1 MYVITHKP
9 SQSDKDVTMPF
20 ALPHLVAGF
29 IAVMVGYTSSVILI
43 IQAATAAGAD
53 ATQLASWLWTL
64 GIGMGISCIGLSFYY
79 RIPILTAWSTPGA
92 ALLIT
97 SLGNFTLAEAIGA
110 FVISSLLI
118 TLCGISGWFDRL
130 MRHIP
135 APLAA
140 AMLAGVLLRFGLDL
154 FRVAPQDPLLL
165 GILLLAFLLGRHL
178 WPRYTMV
185 LVLAM
190 GITLCALRGDLQLDT
205 LHWQLASPVWTWPS
219 FSFDA
224 LFGIALPLFIV
235 TMTSQNM
242 PGITILRAH
251 GYQPATS
258 SLITWTG
265 LTGLLLAPFGGYAFN
280 LAAITAAICMGKDVD
295 SDAHRRWP
303 AAVWAGGF
311 YLLTGCFGASV
322 ATLFTA
328 FPATLVTCV
337 AGLALLGTIGSSLHT
352 ALQQDEAREA
362 ALLTFIIT
370 ASGIS
375 LLGVGAACWGLLV
388 GVILHQVNQRRN

>member
-1 MYVITHKP
+1 
-9 SQSDKDVTMPF
+9 MPF
-20 ALPHLVAGF
+20 AIPHLVAGF

-53 ATQLASWLWTL
+53 TAQVASWLWTL
-64 GIGMGISCIGLSFYY
+64 GIGMGVSCIGLSLYY

-97 SLGNFTLAEAIGA
+97 TLGNFTLAEAIGA
-110 FVISSLLI
+110 FVISSQLI

-130 MRHIP
+130 MKHIP

-154 FRVAPQDPLLL
+154 FKVAPQDPLLL
-165 GILLLAFLLGRHL
+165 GTLLLAFLLGRHL

-185 LVLAM
+185 LVLGVGM
-190 GITLCALRGDLQLDT
+190 LTCSVRGDLQLGT
-205 LHWQLASPVWTWPS
+205 LHWQLASPVWTWPV
-219 FSFDA
+219 FSLDA

-242 PGITILRAH
+242 AGIAILRAH
-251 GYQPATS
+251 GYQPSTS
-258 SLITWTG
+258 SLISWTG

-280 LAAITAAICMGKDVD
+280 LAAITAAICMGKEVD
-295 SDAHRRWP
+295 PDTKRRWP
-303 AAVWAGGF
+303 AAVWAGCF
-311 YLLTGCFGASV
+311 YLLTGCFGATV
-322 ATLFTA
+322 AALFSA
-328 FPATLVTCV
+328 FPAALVTCV
-337 AGLALLGTIGSSLHT
+337 AGLALLGTIGSSLHS
-352 ALQQDEAREA
+352 ALQEDEAREA

-375 LLGVGAACWGLLV
+375 LLGIAAACWGLLI
-388 GVILHQVNQRRN
+388 GLAIYQFQSYRQRNQLNLKA

>member
-1 MYVITHKP
+1 
-9 SQSDKDVTMPF
+9 MPF

-53 ATQLASWLWTL
+53 ATQLASWLWAL
-64 GIGMGISCIGLSFYY
+64 GIGMGTSCIGLSFYY
-79 RIPILTAWSTPGA
+79 RIPVLSAWSTPGA

-130 MRHIP
+130 IRHIP

-154 FRVAPQDPLLL
+154 FKVAPQDPLLL
-165 GILLLAFLLGRHL
+165 GTLLLAFLLSRHL

-190 GITLCALRGDLQLDT
+190 GITLSALRGDLQLGT

-219 FSFDA
+219 FSFDT

-295 SDAHRRWP
+295 SDASRRWP

-375 LLGVGAACWGLLV
+375 LLGVGAACWGLFV
-388 GVILHQVNQRRN
+388 GIILHQVNQRRN

>member
-1 MYVITHKP
+1 
-9 SQSDKDVTMPF
+9 MPF

-79 RIPILTAWSTPGA
+79 RIPVLTAWSTPGA

-154 FRVAPQDPLLL
+154 FKVAPQDPLLL
-165 GILLLAFLLGRHL
+165 GTLLLAFLLGRHL

-190 GITLCALRGDLQLDT
+190 GITICALRGDLQLDT

-295 SDAHRRWP
+295 PDAHRRWP

-328 FPATLVTCV
+328 FPATLITCV

>member
-1 MYVITHKP
+1 
-9 SQSDKDVTMPF
+9 MPF
-20 ALPHLVAGF
+20 AIPHLIAGF

-53 ATQLASWLWTL
+53 TAQVASWLWTL
-64 GIGMGISCIGLSFYY
+64 GIGMGVSCIGLSLYY

-97 SLGNFTLAEAIGA
+97 TLDNFTLAEAIGA
-110 FVISSLLI
+110 FVISSQLI

-154 FRVAPQDPLLL
+154 FKIAPQDPLLL
-165 GILLLAFLLGRHL
+165 GTLLLTFLLGRHL

-185 LVLAM
+185 LVLGVGM
-190 GITLCALRGDLQLDT
+190 LICSVRGELQLAT
-205 LHWQLASPVWTWPS
+205 LHWQLASPVWTWPA
-219 FSFDA
+219 FSLDA

-242 PGITILRAH
+242 PGIAILRAH

-258 SLITWTG
+258 SLISWTG

-280 LAAITAAICMGKDVD
+280 LAAITAAICMGKEVD
-295 SDAHRRWP
+295 PDTKRRWP
-303 AAVWAGGF
+303 AALWAGCF
-311 YLLTGCFGASV
+311 YLVTGSFGATV
-322 ATLFTA
+322 AALFSA
-328 FPATLVTCV
+328 FPAALVTCI
-337 AGLALLGTIGSSLHT
+337 AGLALLGTIGSSLHS

-375 LLGVGAACWGLLV
+375 LLGIAAACWGLLI
-388 GVILHQVNQRRN
+388 GLAIYQFQSYRQRNQLNLKP

>member
-1 MYVITHKP
+1 
-9 SQSDKDVTMPF
+9 MPF

-53 ATQLASWLWTL
+53 TAQVASWLWTL
-64 GIGMGISCIGLSFYY
+64 GIGMGVSCIGLSLYY

-92 ALLIT
+92 ALLIST
-97 SLGNFTLAEAIGA
+97 LGNFTLAEAIGA

-130 MRHIP
+130 MKHIP
-135 APLAA
+135 ASLAA

-154 FRVAPQDPLLL
+154 FKVAPQDPLLL
-165 GILLLAFLLGRHL
+165 GTLLLAFLLGRHL

-185 LVLAM
+185 LVLGVGM
-190 GITLCALRGDLQLDT
+190 LTCSVRGDLQLGT
-205 LHWQLASPVWTWPS
+205 LHWQLASPVWTWPV
-219 FSFDA
+219 FSLDA

-242 PGITILRAH
+242 PGIAILRAH

-258 SLITWTG
+258 SLISWTG

-280 LAAITAAICMGKDVD
+280 LAAITAAICMGKEVD
-295 SDAHRRWP
+295 SDTKRRWP
-303 AAVWAGGF
+303 AAVWAGCF
-311 YLLTGCFGASV
+311 YLLTGCFGATV
-322 ATLFTA
+322 AALFSA
-328 FPATLVTCV
+328 FPAALVTCV
-337 AGLALLGTIGSSLHT
+337 AGLALLGTIGSSLHS
-352 ALQQDEAREA
+352 ALQEDETREA

-375 LLGVGAACWGLLV
+375 LLGIAAACWGLLI
-388 GVILHQVNQRRN
+388 GLAIYQFQSYRQRNQLNLKP

>member
-1 MYVITHKP
+1 
-9 SQSDKDVTMPF
+9 MPF
-20 ALPHLVAGF
+20 AIPHLVAGF

-53 ATQLASWLWTL
+53 TAQVASWLWML
-64 GIGMGISCIGLSFYY
+64 GIGMGVSCIGLSLYY

-97 SLGNFTLAEAIGA
+97 TLGNFTLAEAIGA

-130 MRHIP
+130 MKHIP

-154 FRVAPQDPLLL
+154 FKVAPQDPLLL
-165 GILLLAFLLGRHL
+165 GTLLLAFLLGRHL

-185 LVLAM
+185 LVLGVGM
-190 GITLCALRGDLQLDT
+190 LICSVRGDLQMGT
-205 LHWQLASPVWTWPS
+205 LHWQLASPVWTWPA
-219 FSFDA
+219 FSLDA

-242 PGITILRAH
+242 PGIAILRAH

-258 SLITWTG
+258 SLISWTG

-280 LAAITAAICMGKDVD
+280 LAAITAAICMGKEVD
-295 SDAHRRWP
+295 PDTKRRWP
-303 AAVWAGGF
+303 AAVWAGCF
-311 YLLTGCFGASV
+311 YLVTGCFGATV
-322 ATLFTA
+322 AALFSA

-337 AGLALLGTIGSSLHT
+337 AGLALLGTIGSSLHS
-352 ALQQDEAREA
+352 ALQEDEAREA

-375 LLGVGAACWGLLV
+375 LLGIAAACWGLLI
-388 GVILHQVNQRRN
+388 GLAIYQFQSYRQRNQLNLKP

>member
-1 MYVITHKP
+1 
-9 SQSDKDVTMPF
+9 MPF

-53 ATQLASWLWTL
+53 TAQVASWLWTL
-64 GIGMGISCIGLSFYY
+64 GIGMGVSCIGLSLYY
-79 RIPILTAWSTPGA
+79 RMPVLTAWSTPGA

-97 SLGNFTLAEAIGA
+97 TLGNFTLAEAIGA

-118 TLCGISGWFDRL
+118 ALCGISGWFDRL
-130 MRHIP
+130 MKHIP

-140 AMLAGVLLRFGLDL
+140 AMLAGVLLKFGLDL
-154 FRVAPQDPLLL
+154 FKVAPQDPLLL
-165 GILLLAFLLGRHL
+165 GTLLLAFLLGRHL
-178 WPRYTMV
+178 WPCYTMV
-185 LVLAM
+185 LVLGVGM
-190 GITLCALRGDLQLDT
+190 LICSVRGDLQMGT
-205 LHWQLASPVWTWPS
+205 LHWQLASPVWTWPA
-219 FSFDA
+219 FSLDA

-242 PGITILRAH
+242 AGIAILRAH
-251 GYQPATS
+251 DYQPATS
-258 SLITWTG
+258 SLISWTG

-280 LAAITAAICMGKDVD
+280 LAAITAAICMGKEVD
-295 SDAHRRWP
+295 PDTKRRWP
-303 AAVWAGGF
+303 AAVWAGCF
-311 YLLTGCFGASV
+311 YLVTGCFGATV
-322 ATLFTA
+322 AALFSA
-328 FPATLVTCV
+328 FPAALVTCI
-337 AGLALLGTIGSSLHT
+337 AGLALLGTIGSSLHS

-375 LLGVGAACWGLLV
+375 LLGIAAACWGLLI
-388 GVILHQVNQRRN
+388 GLAIYQFQSYRQRNQLNLKP

>member
-1 MYVITHKP
+1 
-9 SQSDKDVTMPF
+9 MPF

-53 ATQLASWLWTL
+53 TAQVASWLWTL
-64 GIGMGISCIGLSFYY
+64 GIGMGVSCIGLSFYY

-97 SLGNFTLAEAIGA
+97 TLGNFTLAEAIGA

-130 MRHIP
+130 MKHIP

-140 AMLAGVLLRFGLDL
+140 AMLAGVLLKFGLDL
-154 FRVAPQDPLLL
+154 FKVAPQDPLLL
-165 GILLLAFLLGRHL
+165 GTLLLAFLLGRHL

-185 LVLAM
+185 LVLGVGM
-190 GITLCALRGDLQLDT
+190 LICSVRGDLQLTT
-205 LHWQLASPVWTWPS
+205 LHWQLASPVWTWPA
-219 FSFDA
+219 FSLDA

-242 PGITILRAH
+242 PGIAILRAH
-251 GYQPATS
+251 GYQPSTS
-258 SLITWTG
+258 SLISWTG

-280 LAAITAAICMGKDVD
+280 LAAITAAICMGKEVD
-295 SDAHRRWP
+295 PDTKRRWP
-303 AAVWAGGF
+303 AAVWAGCF
-311 YLLTGCFGASV
+311 YLLTGCFGATV
-322 ATLFTA
+322 AALFSA
-328 FPATLVTCV
+328 FPAALVTCV
-337 AGLALLGTIGSSLHT
+337 AGLALLGTIGSSLHS
-352 ALQQDEAREA
+352 ALHQDEAREA

-375 LLGVGAACWGLLV
+375 LLGIAAACWGLLI
-388 GVILHQVNQRRN
+388 GLAIYQFQSYRQRNQLNLRT

>member
-1 MYVITHKP
+1 
-9 SQSDKDVTMPF
+9 MPF
-20 ALPHLVAGF
+20 AIPHLVAGF
-29 IAVMVGYTSSVILI
+29 IAVMIGYTSSVILI

-53 ATQLASWLWTL
+53 TAQVASWLWTL
-64 GIGMGISCIGLSFYY
+64 GIGMGVSCIGLSLYY

-97 SLGNFTLAEAIGA
+97 TLGNFTLAEAIGA

-130 MRHIP
+130 MKHIP

-140 AMLAGVLLRFGLDL
+140 AMLAGVLLKFGLDL
-154 FRVAPQDPLLL
+154 FKVAPQDPLLL
-165 GILLLAFLLGRHL
+165 GTLLLAFLLGRHL

-185 LVLAM
+185 LVLGVGM
-190 GITLCALRGDLQLDT
+190 LICSVRGDLQMGT
-205 LHWQLASPVWTWPS
+205 LHWQLASPVWTWPA
-219 FSFDA
+219 FSLDA

-242 PGITILRAH
+242 AGIAILRAH
-251 GYQPATS
+251 DYQPATS
-258 SLITWTG
+258 SLISWTG

-280 LAAITAAICMGKDVD
+280 LAAITAAICMGKEVD
-295 SDAHRRWP
+295 PDTKRRWP
-303 AAVWAGGF
+303 AAVWAGCF
-311 YLLTGCFGASV
+311 YLVTGCFGATV
-322 ATLFTA
+322 AALFSA
-328 FPATLVTCV
+328 FPAALVTCV
-337 AGLALLGTIGSSLHT
+337 AGLALLGTIGSSLHS
-352 ALQQDEAREA
+352 ALQEDEAREA

-375 LLGVGAACWGLLV
+375 LLGIAAACWGLLI
-388 GVILHQVNQRRN
+388 GLAIYQFQSYRQRNQLNLKP

>member
-1 MYVITHKP
+1 
-9 SQSDKDVTMPF
+9 MPF

-53 ATQLASWLWTL
+53 AAQLASWLWTL
-64 GIGMGISCIGLSFYY
+64 GIGMGISCIGLSLYY
-79 RIPILTAWSTPGA
+79 RIPVLTAWSTPGA

-135 APLAA
+135 AQLAA
-140 AMLAGVLLRFGLDL
+140 AMLAGVLLKFGLDL
-154 FRVAPQDPLLL
+154 FKVAPADPLLL
-165 GILLLAFLLGRHL
+165 GSLLLAFLLGRHL

-185 LVLAM
+185 LVLAV
-190 GITLCALRGDLQLDT
+190 GILICLLRGELQLDAI
-205 LHWQLASPVWTWPS
+205 HWQLAGPVMVWPA

-265 LTGLLLAPFGGYAFN
+265 LTGLTGLLLAPFGGYAFN
-280 LAAITAAICMGKDVD
+280 LAAITAAICMGKEVD
-295 SDAHRRWP
+295 PDANRRWP

-311 YLLTGCFGASV
+311 YLLTGCFGATV
-322 ATLFTA
+322 AALFTA

-352 ALQQDEAREA
+352 ALQHDDAREA

-375 LLGVGAACWGLLV
+375 LLGIGAACWGLLV
-388 GVILHQVNQRRN
+388 GIILHQVNQRRN

>member
-1 MYVITHKP
+1 
-9 SQSDKDVTMPF
+9 MPF
-20 ALPHLVAGF
+20 ALPHLVAGL

-53 ATQLASWLWTL
+53 TAQVASWLWTL
-64 GIGMGISCIGLSFYY
+64 GIGMGVSCIGLSLYY

-97 SLGNFTLAEAIGA
+97 TLGNFTLAESIGA

-130 MRHIP
+130 MKHIP
-135 APLAA
+135 TPLAA
-140 AMLAGVLLRFGLDL
+140 AMLAGVLLKFGLDL
-154 FRVAPQDPLLL
+154 FKVAPQDPLLL
-165 GILLLAFLLGRHL
+165 GTLLLAFLLGRHL

-185 LVLAM
+185 LVLGVGM
-190 GITLCALRGDLQLDT
+190 LICSVRGDLQMGP
-205 LHWQLASPVWTWPS
+205 LHWQLASPVWTWPA
-219 FSFDA
+219 FSLDA

-242 PGITILRAH
+242 PGIAILRAH

-258 SLITWTG
+258 SLISWTG

-280 LAAITAAICMGKDVD
+280 LAAITAAICMGKEVD
-295 SDAHRRWP
+295 PDTKRRWP
-303 AAVWAGGF
+303 AAVWAGCF
-311 YLLTGCFGASV
+311 YLVTGCFGATV
-322 ATLFTA
+322 AALFSA
-328 FPATLVTCV
+328 FPAALVTCI
-337 AGLALLGTIGSSLHT
+337 AGLALLGTIGSSLHS
-352 ALQQDEAREA
+352 ALQEDEAREA

-375 LLGVGAACWGLLV
+375 LLGIAAACWGLLI
-388 GVILHQVNQRRN
+388 GLAIYQFQSYRQRNQLNLKS

>member
-1 MYVITHKP
+1 
-9 SQSDKDVTMPF
+9 MPF
-20 ALPHLVAGF
+20 ALPHIVAGF

-53 ATQLASWLWTL
+53 AAQVASWLWTL
-64 GIGMGISCIGLSFYY
+64 GIGMGISCIGLSLYY
-79 RIPILTAWSTPGA
+79 RIPVLTAWSTPGA

-97 SLGNFTLAEAIGA
+97 SLGDFTLAEAIGA
-110 FVISSLLI
+110 FIISSLLI

-154 FRVAPQDPLLL
+154 FKVAPQDPLLL
-165 GILLLAFLLGRHL
+165 GSLLLAFLLGRHL

-185 LVLAM
+185 LVLM
-190 GITLCALRGDLQLDT
+190 SGIAICALRGDLQLGDV
-205 LHWQLASPVWTWPS
+205 HWQLATPVWISPT
-219 FSFDA
+219 FSLDA
-224 LFGIALPLFIV
+224 LLGIALPLFIV

-258 SLITWTG
+258 SLISWTG

-280 LAAITAAICMGKDVD
+280 LAAITAAICMGKEVD
-295 SDAHRRWP
+295 PNANRRWP
-303 AAVWAGGF
+303 AAVWAGCF
-311 YLLTGCFGASV
+311 YLLTGCFGATV
-322 ATLFTA
+322 AALFTT
-328 FPATLVTCV
+328 FPATLITCV

-388 GVILHQVNQRRN
+388 GFGLHLLQSRPRGRAKQ

>member
-1 MYVITHKP
+1 
-9 SQSDKDVTMPF
+9 MPF

-53 ATQLASWLWTL
+53 AAQLASWLWTL
-64 GIGMGISCIGLSFYY
+64 GIGMGISCIGLSLYY
-79 RIPILTAWSTPGA
+79 RIPVLTAWSTPGA

-97 SLGNFTLAEAIGA
+97 SLGSFTLAEAIGA
-110 FVISSLLI
+110 FTISSMLI

-135 APLAA
+135 AQLAA
-140 AMLAGVLLRFGLDL
+140 AMLAGVLLKFGLDL
-154 FRVAPQDPLLL
+154 FKVTPADPLLL
-165 GILLLAFLLGRHL
+165 GSLLLAFLLGRHL

-185 LVLAM
+185 LVLAV
-190 GITLCALRGDLQLDT
+190 GILISLLRGELQLDT
-205 LHWQLASPVWTWPS
+205 IHWQLAGPVMTWPE
-219 FSFDA
+219 FSLSA

-280 LAAITAAICMGKDVD
+280 LAAITAAICMGKEVD
-295 SDAHRRWP
+295 PDANRRWP
-303 AAVWAGGF
+303 AAVWAGCF
-311 YLLTGCFGASV
+311 YLLTGCFGATV
-322 ATLFTA
+322 AALFTA

-352 ALQQDEAREA
+352 ALQHDDAREA

-370 ASGIS
+370 ASGIN
-375 LLGVGAACWGLLV
+375 LLGIAAACWGLLI
-388 GVILHQVNQRRN
+388 GMGLYGIQIYRQRNQLDHKP

>member
-1 MYVITHKP
+1 
-9 SQSDKDVTMPF
+9 MPF
-20 ALPHLVAGF
+20 AIPHLVAGF

-53 ATQLASWLWTL
+53 TAQVASWLWTL
-64 GIGMGISCIGLSFYY
+64 GIGMGVSCIGLSLYY

-97 SLGNFTLAEAIGA
+97 TLGNFTLAEAIGA

-154 FRVAPQDPLLL
+154 FKVAPQDPLLL
-165 GILLLAFLLGRHL
+165 GTLLLAFLLGRHL

-185 LVLAM
+185 LVLGVGM
-190 GITLCALRGDLQLDT
+190 LICSVRGDLQMGT
-205 LHWQLASPVWTWPS
+205 LHWQLASPVWTWPA
-219 FSFDA
+219 FSLDA

-242 PGITILRAH
+242 PGIAILRAH

-258 SLITWTG
+258 SLISWTG

-280 LAAITAAICMGKDVD
+280 LAAITAAICMGKEVD
-295 SDAHRRWP
+295 PDTKRCWP
-303 AAVWAGGF
+303 AAVWAGCF
-311 YLLTGCFGASV
+311 YLLTGCFGATV
-322 ATLFTA
+322 AALFSA
-328 FPATLVTCV
+328 FPAALVTCV
-337 AGLALLGTIGSSLHT
+337 AGLALLGTIGSSLHS
-352 ALQQDEAREA
+352 ALHQDEAREA

-375 LLGVGAACWGLLV
+375 LLGIAAACWGLLI
-388 GVILHQVNQRRN
+388 GLVIYQFQLYRQRNQLNLKP

>member
-1 MYVITHKP
+1 MYVITHNQ

-43 IQAATAAGAD
+43 IQAATTAGAD
-53 ATQLASWLWTL
+53 AAQLASWLWTL
-64 GIGMGISCIGLSFYY
+64 GVGMGISCIGLSFYY
-79 RIPILTAWSTPGA
+79 RIPVLTAWSTPGA

-135 APLAA
+135 VPLAA

-154 FRVAPQDPLLL
+154 FKIAPQDPLLL
-165 GILLLAFLLGRHL
+165 GTLLLAFLLGRHL

-219 FSFDA
+219 FSFNA

-295 SDAHRRWP
+295 PDAHRRWP

-328 FPATLVTCV
+328 FPATLITCV

-375 LLGVGAACWGLLV
+375 LLGVGAACWGLFV

>member
-1 MYVITHKP
+1 
-9 SQSDKDVTMPF
+9 MPF
-20 ALPHLVAGF
+20 AIPHLVAGF

-53 ATQLASWLWTL
+53 TAQVASWLWTL
-64 GIGMGISCIGLSFYY
+64 GIGMGVSCIGLSLYY
-79 RIPILTAWSTPGA
+79 RMPVLTAWSTPGA

-97 SLGNFTLAEAIGA
+97 TLDNFTLAEAIGA

-130 MRHIP
+130 MKHIP

-154 FRVAPQDPLLL
+154 FKVAPQDPLLL
-165 GILLLAFLLGRHL
+165 GTLLLAFLLGRHL

-185 LVLAM
+185 LVLGVGM
-190 GITLCALRGDLQLDT
+190 LICSVRGDLQLGT
-205 LHWQLASPVWTWPS
+205 LHWQLATPVWTWPV
-219 FSFDA
+219 FSLDA

-242 PGITILRAH
+242 PGIAILRAH

-258 SLITWTG
+258 SLISWTG
-265 LTGLLLAPFGGYAFN
+265 LAGLLLAPFGGYAFN
-280 LAAITAAICMGKDVD
+280 LAAITAAICMGKEIDPD
-295 SDAHRRWP
+295 TKRRWP
-303 AAVWAGGF
+303 AAVWAGCF
-311 YLLTGCFGASV
+311 YLVTGCFGATV
-322 ATLFTA
+322 AALFSA
-328 FPATLVTCV
+328 FPAALVTCI
-337 AGLALLGTIGSSLHT
+337 AGLALLGTIGSSLHS
-352 ALQQDEAREA
+352 ALQEDEAREA

-375 LLGVGAACWGLLV
+375 LLGIAAACWGLLI
-388 GVILHQVNQRRN
+388 GLAIYQFQSYRQRNQLNLKP

>member
-1 MYVITHKP
+1 
-9 SQSDKDVTMPF
+9 MPF

-53 ATQLASWLWTL
+53 TAQVASWLWTL
-64 GIGMGISCIGLSFYY
+64 GIGMGVSCIGLSLYY
-79 RIPILTAWSTPGA
+79 RMPVLTAWSTPGA

-97 SLGNFTLAEAIGA
+97 TLGNFTLAEAIGA

-154 FRVAPQDPLLL
+154 FKVAPQDPLLL
-165 GILLLAFLLGRHL
+165 GSLLLTFLLGRHL

-185 LVLAM
+185 LVLGM
-190 GITLCALRGDLQLDT
+190 GMLICSVRGELQLAA
-205 LHWQLASPVWTWPS
+205 LHWQLASPIWTWPT
-219 FSFDA
+219 FSLDA

-242 PGITILRAH
+242 PGIAILRAH

-258 SLITWTG
+258 SLISWTG

-280 LAAITAAICMGKDVD
+280 LAAITAAICMGKEVD
-295 SDAHRRWP
+295 PDTKRRWP
-303 AAVWAGGF
+303 AAVWAGCF
-311 YLLTGCFGASV
+311 YLVTGCFGATV
-322 ATLFTA
+322 AALFSA
-328 FPATLVTCV
+328 FPAALVTCV
-337 AGLALLGTIGSSLHT
+337 AGLALLGTIGSSLHS

-375 LLGVGAACWGLLV
+375 LLGIAAACWGLLI
-388 GVILHQVNQRRN
+388 GLAIYQFQSYRQRNQLNLKP

>member
-1 MYVITHKP
+1 
-9 SQSDKDVTMPF
+9 MPF

-53 ATQLASWLWTL
+53 AAQLASWLWTL

-79 RIPILTAWSTPGA
+79 RIPVLTAWSTPGA

-154 FRVAPQDPLLL
+154 FKVAPQDPLLL
-165 GILLLAFLLGRHL
+165 GTLLLAFLLGRHL

-219 FSFDA
+219 FSFNA

-295 SDAHRRWP
+295 PDAHRRWP

-328 FPATLVTCV
+328 FPATLITCV

-375 LLGVGAACWGLLV
+375 LLGVGAACWGLFV

>member
-1 MYVITHKP
+1 
-9 SQSDKDVTMPF
+9 MPF

-53 ATQLASWLWTL
+53 TAQVASWLWTL
-64 GIGMGISCIGLSFYY
+64 GIGMGVSCIGLSLYY
-79 RIPILTAWSTPGA
+79 RMPVLTAWSTPGA

-97 SLGNFTLAEAIGA
+97 TLGNFTLAEAIGA

-154 FRVAPQDPLLL
+154 FKVAPQDPLLL
-165 GILLLAFLLGRHL
+165 GTLLLTFLLGRHL

-185 LVLAM
+185 LVLGVGM
-190 GITLCALRGDLQLDT
+190 LICSVRGELQLAA
-205 LHWQLASPVWTWPS
+205 LHWQLASPVWTWPT
-219 FSFDA
+219 FSLDA
-224 LFGIALPLFIV
+224 FFGIALPLFIV

-242 PGITILRAH
+242 PGIAILRAH

-258 SLITWTG
+258 SLISWTG

-280 LAAITAAICMGKDVD
+280 LAAITAAICMGKEVD
-295 SDAHRRWP
+295 PDTKRRWP
-303 AAVWAGGF
+303 AAVWAGCF
-311 YLLTGCFGASV
+311 YLVTGCFGATV
-322 ATLFTA
+322 AALFSA
-328 FPATLVTCV
+328 FPAALITCV
-337 AGLALLGTIGSSLHT
+337 AGLALLGTIGSSLHS

-375 LLGVGAACWGLLV
+375 LLGIAAACWGLLI
-388 GVILHQVNQRRN
+388 GLTLHWLHLYRQENQ

>member
-1 MYVITHKP
+1 
-9 SQSDKDVTMPF
+9 MPF
-20 ALPHLVAGF
+20 AIPHLVAGF

-53 ATQLASWLWTL
+53 TAQVASWLWTL
-64 GIGMGISCIGLSFYY
+64 GIGMGVSCIGLSLYY

-97 SLGNFTLAEAIGA
+97 TLGNFTLAEAIGA

-130 MRHIP
+130 MKHIP

-154 FRVAPQDPLLL
+154 FKVAPQDPLLL
-165 GILLLAFLLGRHL
+165 GTLLLAFLLGRHL

-185 LVLAM
+185 LVLGVGM
-190 GITLCALRGDLQLDT
+190 LICSVRGDLQMGT
-205 LHWQLASPVWTWPS
+205 LHWQLASPVWTWPA
-219 FSFDA
+219 FSLDA

-242 PGITILRAH
+242 PGIAILRAH

-258 SLITWTG
+258 SLISWTG

-280 LAAITAAICMGKDVD
+280 LAAITAAICMGKEVD
-295 SDAHRRWP
+295 PDTKRRWP
-303 AAVWAGGF
+303 AAVWAGCF
-311 YLLTGCFGASV
+311 YLVTGCFGATV
-322 ATLFTA
+322 AALFSA

-337 AGLALLGTIGSSLHT
+337 AGLALLGTIGSSLHS
-352 ALQQDEAREA
+352 ALQEDETREA

-375 LLGVGAACWGLLV
+375 LLGIAPACWGLLI
-388 GVILHQVNQRRN
+388 GLAIYQFQSYRQRNQLNLKP

>member
-1 MYVITHKP
+1 
-9 SQSDKDVTMPF
+9 MPF

-53 ATQLASWLWTL
+53 TAQVASWLWTL
-64 GIGMGISCIGLSFYY
+64 GIGMGVSCIGLSLYY

-97 SLGNFTLAEAIGA
+97 TLGNFTLAEAIGA

-130 MRHIP
+130 MKHIP

-154 FRVAPQDPLLL
+154 FKVAPQDPLLL
-165 GILLLAFLLGRHL
+165 GTLLLAFLLGRHL

-185 LVLAM
+185 LVLGVGM
-190 GITLCALRGDLQLDT
+190 LTCSVRGDLQLGT
-205 LHWQLASPVWTWPS
+205 LHWQLASPVWTWPT
-219 FSFDA
+219 FSLDA

-242 PGITILRAH
+242 PGIAILRAH
-251 GYQPATS
+251 GYQPSTS
-258 SLITWTG
+258 SLISWTG

-280 LAAITAAICMGKDVD
+280 LAAITAAICMGKEVD
-295 SDAHRRWP
+295 PDTKRRWP
-303 AAVWAGGF
+303 AAVWAGCF
-311 YLLTGCFGASV
+311 YLVTGCFGATV
-322 ATLFTA
+322 AALFSA
-328 FPATLVTCV
+328 FPAALITCI
-337 AGLALLGTIGSSLHT
+337 AGLALLGTIGSSLHS
-352 ALQQDEAREA
+352 ALQEDEAREA

-375 LLGVGAACWGLLV
+375 LLGIAAACWGLLI
-388 GVILHQVNQRRN
+388 GLAIYQFQSYRQRNQLNLKP

>member
-1 MYVITHKP
+1 
-9 SQSDKDVTMPF
+9 MPF

-53 ATQLASWLWTL
+53 TAQVASWLWTL
-64 GIGMGISCIGLSFYY
+64 GIGMGVSCIGLSFYY

-97 SLGNFTLAEAIGA
+97 TLGNFTLAEAIGA

-130 MRHIP
+130 MKHIP

-140 AMLAGVLLRFGLDL
+140 AMLAGVLLKFGLDL
-154 FRVAPQDPLLL
+154 FKVAPQDPLLL
-165 GILLLAFLLGRHL
+165 GTLLLAFLLGRHL

-185 LVLAM
+185 LVLGVGM
-190 GITLCALRGDLQLDT
+190 LICSVRGDLQMGT
-205 LHWQLASPVWTWPS
+205 LHWQLASPLWTWPA
-219 FSFDA
+219 FSLDA

-242 PGITILRAH
+242 PGIAILRAH
-251 GYQPATS
+251 GYQPSTS
-258 SLITWTG
+258 SLISWTG

-280 LAAITAAICMGKDVD
+280 LAAITAAICMGKEVD
-295 SDAHRRWP
+295 SDTKRRWP
-303 AAVWAGGF
+303 AAVWAGCF
-311 YLLTGCFGASV
+311 YLLTGCFGATV
-322 ATLFTA
+322 AALFSA
-328 FPATLVTCV
+328 FPAALVTCV
-337 AGLALLGTIGSSLHT
+337 AGLALLSTIGSSLHS

-375 LLGVGAACWGLLV
+375 LLGIAAACWGLLI
-388 GVILHQVNQRRN
+388 GLAIYQFQSYRQRNQLNLKP

>member
-1 MYVITHKP
+1 
-9 SQSDKDVTMPF
+9 MPF

-53 ATQLASWLWTL
+53 TAQVASWLWTL
-64 GIGMGISCIGLSFYY
+64 GIGMGVSCIGLSLYY
-79 RIPILTAWSTPGA
+79 RMPVLTAWSTPGA

-97 SLGNFTLAEAIGA
+97 TLGNFTLAEAIGA

-154 FRVAPQDPLLL
+154 FKVAPQDPLLL
-165 GILLLAFLLGRHL
+165 GTLLLTFLLGRHL

-185 LVLAM
+185 LVLGVGM
-190 GITLCALRGDLQLDT
+190 LICSVRGELQLAA
-205 LHWQLASPVWTWPS
+205 LHWQLASPVWTWPT
-219 FSFDA
+219 FSLDA
-224 LFGIALPLFIV
+224 FFGIALPLFIV

-242 PGITILRAH
+242 PGIAILRAH

-258 SLITWTG
+258 SLISWTG

-280 LAAITAAICMGKDVD
+280 LAAISAAICMGKEVD
-295 SDAHRRWP
+295 PEIKRRWP
-303 AAVWAGGF
+303 AAVWAGCF
-311 YLLTGCFGASV
+311 YLVTGCFGATV
-322 ATLFTA
+322 AALFSA
-328 FPATLVTCV
+328 FPAALVTCV
-337 AGLALLGTIGSSLHT
+337 AGLALLGTIGSSLHS

-375 LLGVGAACWGLLV
+375 LLGIAAACWGLLI
-388 GVILHQVNQRRN
+388 GLALHWLHLYRQENQ

>member
-1 MYVITHKP
+1 
-9 SQSDKDVTMPF
+9 MPF

-43 IQAATAAGAD
+43 IQAATTAGAD
-53 ATQLASWLWTL
+53 TAQVASWLWTL
-64 GIGMGISCIGLSFYY
+64 GIGMGVSCIGLSLYY

-97 SLGNFTLAEAIGA
+97 TLGNFTLAEAIGA

-130 MRHIP
+130 MKHIP

-154 FRVAPQDPLLL
+154 FKVAPQDPLLL
-165 GILLLAFLLGRHL
+165 GTLLLAFLLGRHL

-185 LVLAM
+185 LVLGVGM
-190 GITLCALRGDLQLDT
+190 LICSVRGDLQMGT
-205 LHWQLASPVWTWPS
+205 LHWQLASPVWTWPA
-219 FSFDA
+219 FSLDA
-224 LFGIALPLFIV
+224 LFGITLPLFIV

-242 PGITILRAH
+242 PGIAILRAH
-251 GYQPATS
+251 SYQPATS
-258 SLITWTG
+258 SLISWTG

-280 LAAITAAICMGKDVD
+280 LAAITAAICMGKEVD
-295 SDAHRRWP
+295 PDTKRRWP
-303 AAVWAGGF
+303 AAVWAGCF
-311 YLLTGCFGASV
+311 YLLTGCFGATV
-322 ATLFTA
+322 AALFSA
-328 FPATLVTCV
+328 FPAALVTCV
-337 AGLALLGTIGSSLHT
+337 AGLALLGTIGSSLHS
-352 ALQQDEAREA
+352 ALQEDETREA
-362 ALLTFIIT
+362 TLLTFIIT

-375 LLGVGAACWGLLV
+375 LLGIAAACWGLLI
-388 GVILHQVNQRRN
+388 GLAIYQFQSYRQRNQLNLKP

>member
-1 MYVITHKP
+1 
-9 SQSDKDVTMPF
+9 MPF
-20 ALPHLVAGF
+20 AIPHLVAGF

-53 ATQLASWLWTL
+53 TAQVASWLWTL
-64 GIGMGISCIGLSFYY
+64 GIGMGVSCIGLSLYY

-97 SLGNFTLAEAIGA
+97 TLGNFTLAEAIGA

-130 MRHIP
+130 MKHIP

-154 FRVAPQDPLLL
+154 FKVAPQDPLLL
-165 GILLLAFLLGRHL
+165 GTLLLAFLLGRHL

-185 LVLAM
+185 LVLGVGM
-190 GITLCALRGDLQLDT
+190 LICSVRGDLQMST
-205 LHWQLASPVWTWPS
+205 LHWQLATPVWTWPV
-219 FSFDA
+219 FSLDA

-242 PGITILRAH
+242 PGIAILRAH

-258 SLITWTG
+258 SLISWTG

-280 LAAITAAICMGKDVD
+280 LAAITAAICMGKEVD
-295 SDAHRRWP
+295 SDTKRRWP
-303 AAVWAGGF
+303 AAVWAGCF
-311 YLLTGCFGASV
+311 YLVTGCFGATV
-322 ATLFTA
+322 AALFSA
-328 FPATLVTCV
+328 FPAALVTCV
-337 AGLALLGTIGSSLHT
+337 AGLALLGTIGNSLHS

-375 LLGVGAACWGLLV
+375 LLGIAAACWGLLI
-388 GVILHQVNQRRN
+388 GLAIYQFQSYRQRNQLNLKP

>member
-1 MYVITHKP
+1 
-9 SQSDKDVTMPF
+9 MPF

-53 ATQLASWLWTL
+53 TAQVASWLWTL
-64 GIGMGISCIGLSFYY
+64 GIGMGVSCIGLSLYY

-97 SLGNFTLAEAIGA
+97 TLGNFTLAEAIGV

-130 MRHIP
+130 MKHIP

-140 AMLAGVLLRFGLDL
+140 AMLAGVLLRFGLEL
-154 FRVAPQDPLLL
+154 FKVAPQDPLLL
-165 GILLLAFLLGRHL
+165 GTLLLAFLLGRHL

-185 LVLAM
+185 LVLGVGM
-190 GITLCALRGDLQLDT
+190 LICSVRGDLQMGT
-205 LHWQLASPVWTWPS
+205 LHWQLASPLWTWPA
-219 FSFDA
+219 FSLDA

-242 PGITILRAH
+242 PGIAILRAH
-251 GYQPATS
+251 GYQPSTS
-258 SLITWTG
+258 SLISWTG

-280 LAAITAAICMGKDVD
+280 LAAITAAICMGKEVD
-295 SDAHRRWP
+295 PDTKRRWP
-303 AAVWAGGF
+303 AAVWAGCF
-311 YLLTGCFGASV
+311 YLVTGCFGATV
-322 ATLFTA
+322 AALFSA
-328 FPATLVTCV
+328 FPAALVTCV
-337 AGLALLGTIGSSLHT
+337 AGLALLGTIGSSLHS
-352 ALQQDEAREA
+352 ALQEDEAREA

-375 LLGVGAACWGLLV
+375 LLGIAAACWGLLI
-388 GVILHQVNQRRN
+388 GLAIYQFQSYRQRNQLNLKP

>member
-1 MYVITHKP
+1 
-9 SQSDKDVTMPF
+9 MPF
-20 ALPHLVAGF
+20 AIPHLVAGF

-53 ATQLASWLWTL
+53 TAQVASWLWTL
-64 GIGMGISCIGLSFYY
+64 GIGMGVSCIGLSLYY

-97 SLGNFTLAEAIGA
+97 TLGNVTLAEAIGA

-130 MRHIP
+130 MKHIP

-154 FRVAPQDPLLL
+154 FKVAPQDPLLL
-165 GILLLAFLLGRHL
+165 GTLLLTFLLGRHL

-185 LVLAM
+185 LVLGVGM
-190 GITLCALRGDLQLDT
+190 LTCSVRGGLQLGA
-205 LHWQLASPVWTWPS
+205 LHWQLASPVWTWPV
-219 FSFDA
+219 FSLDA

-242 PGITILRAH
+242 AGIAILRAH
-251 GYQPATS
+251 GYQPSTS
-258 SLITWTG
+258 SLISWTG

-280 LAAITAAICMGKDVD
+280 LAAITATICMGKEVD
-295 SDAHRRWP
+295 PDTKRRWP
-303 AAVWAGGF
+303 AAVWAGCF
-311 YLLTGCFGASV
+311 YLLTGCFGATV
-322 ATLFTA
+322 AALFSA
-328 FPATLVTCV
+328 FPAALVTCV
-337 AGLALLGTIGSSLHT
+337 AGLALLGTIGSSLHS
-352 ALQQDEAREA
+352 ALQEDEAREA

-375 LLGVGAACWGLLV
+375 LLGIAAACWGLLI
-388 GVILHQVNQRRN
+388 GLAIYQFQSYRQRNQLNLKP

>member
-1 MYVITHKP
+1 
-9 SQSDKDVTMPF
+9 MPF

-29 IAVMVGYTSSVILI
+29 IAVLVGYTSSVILI

-53 ATQLASWLWTL
+53 TAQVASWLWTL
-64 GIGMGISCIGLSFYY
+64 GIGMGVSCIGLSLYY
-79 RIPILTAWSTPGA
+79 RMPVLTAWSTPGA

-97 SLGNFTLAEAIGA
+97 TLGNFTLAEAIGA

-154 FRVAPQDPLLL
+154 FKIAPHDPLLL
-165 GILLLAFLLGRHL
+165 GTLLLAFLLGRHL
-178 WPRYTMV
+178 WPRYTML
-185 LVLAM
+185 LVLGVGM
-190 GITLCALRGDLQLDT
+190 LISRVRGDLQLGT
-205 LHWQLASPVWTWPS
+205 LHWQLASPVWTWPT
-219 FSFDA
+219 FSLDA

-242 PGITILRAH
+242 PGIAILRAH
-251 GYQPATS
+251 GYQPTTS
-258 SLITWTG
+258 SLISWTG

-280 LAAITAAICMGKDVD
+280 LAAITAAICMGKEVD
-295 SDAHRRWP
+295 PDIKRRWP
-303 AAVWAGGF
+303 AAVWAGCF
-311 YLLTGCFGASV
+311 YLVTGCFGATV
-322 ATLFTA
+322 AALFSA
-328 FPATLVTCV
+328 FPAALITCV
-337 AGLALLGTIGSSLHT
+337 AGLALLGTIGSSLHS

-375 LLGVGAACWGLLV
+375 LLGIAAACWGLLI
-388 GVILHQVNQRRN
+388 GLAIYQFQSYRQRNQLNLKP

>member
-1 MYVITHKP
+1 
-9 SQSDKDVTMPF
+9 MPF

-43 IQAATAAGAD
+43 IQAATATGAD
-53 ATQLASWLWTL
+53 AAQLASWLWTL
-64 GIGMGISCIGLSFYY
+64 GIGMGISCICLSFYY
-79 RIPILTAWSTPGA
+79 RIPVLTAWSTPGA

-97 SLGNFTLAEAIGA
+97 SLGNFSLAEAIGA

-130 MRHIP
+130 MRYIP

-165 GILLLAFLLGRHL
+165 GTLLLAFLLGRHL

-190 GITLCALRGDLQLDT
+190 GITICALRGDLQLDT

-258 SLITWTG
+258 SLIGWTG
-265 LTGLLLAPFGGYAFN
+265 LIGLLLAPFGGYAFN

-295 SDAHRRWP
+295 PDASRRWP

-322 ATLFTA
+322 AALFTA

-375 LLGVGAACWGLLV
+375 VLGVGAACWGLLV
-388 GVILHQVNQRRN
+388 GVILHHVNQRRN

>member
-1 MYVITHKP
+1 
-9 SQSDKDVTMPF
+9 MPF
-20 ALPHLVAGF
+20 AIAHLVAGF

-53 ATQLASWLWTL
+53 TAQVASWLWTL
-64 GIGMGISCIGLSFYY
+64 GIGMGVSCIGLSLYY
-79 RIPILTAWSTPGA
+79 RMPVLTAWSTPGA
-92 ALLIT
+92 AQLIAT
-97 SLGNFTLAEAIGA
+97 LGNFTLAEAIGA

-130 MRHIP
+130 MKHIP

-154 FRVAPQDPLLL
+154 FKVAPQDPLLL
-165 GILLLAFLLGRHL
+165 GTLLLAFLLGRHL

-185 LVLAM
+185 LVLGVGM
-190 GITLCALRGDLQLDT
+190 LICSVRGDLQMGT
-205 LHWQLASPVWTWPS
+205 LHWQLASPVWTWPA
-219 FSFDA
+219 FSLDA

-242 PGITILRAH
+242 PGIAILRAH
-251 GYQPATS
+251 GYQPSTS
-258 SLITWTG
+258 SLISWTG

-280 LAAITAAICMGKDVD
+280 LAAITAAICMGKEVD
-295 SDAHRRWP
+295 PDTKRRWP
-303 AAVWAGGF
+303 AAVWAGCF
-311 YLLTGCFGASV
+311 YLVTGCFGATV
-322 ATLFTA
+322 AALFSA
-328 FPATLVTCV
+328 FPAALVTCV
-337 AGLALLGTIGSSLHT
+337 AGLALLGTIGSSLHS
-352 ALQQDEAREA
+352 ALHQDEAREA

-375 LLGVGAACWGLLV
+375 LLGIAAACWGLLI
-388 GVILHQVNQRRN
+388 GLAIYQFQSYRQRNQLNLRT

>member
-1 MYVITHKP
+1 
-9 SQSDKDVTMPF
+9 MPF

-53 ATQLASWLWTL
+53 TAQVASWLWML
-64 GIGMGISCIGLSFYY
+64 GIGMGVSCIGLSLYY

-97 SLGNFTLAEAIGA
+97 TLGNFTLAEAIGA

-130 MRHIP
+130 MKHIP

-154 FRVAPQDPLLL
+154 FKVAPQDPLLL
-165 GILLLAFLLGRHL
+165 GTLLLAFLLGRHL

-185 LVLAM
+185 LVLGVGM
-190 GITLCALRGDLQLDT
+190 LICSVRGDLQMGT
-205 LHWQLASPVWTWPS
+205 LHWQLASPVWTWPA
-219 FSFDA
+219 FSLDA

-242 PGITILRAH
+242 PGIAILRAH

-258 SLITWTG
+258 SLISWTG

-280 LAAITAAICMGKDVD
+280 LAAITAAICMGKEVD
-295 SDAHRRWP
+295 PDTKRRWP
-303 AAVWAGGF
+303 AAVWAGCF
-311 YLLTGCFGASV
+311 YLVTGCFGATV
-322 ATLFTA
+322 AALFSA

-337 AGLALLGTIGSSLHT
+337 AGLALLGTIGSSLHS
-352 ALQQDEAREA
+352 ALQEDEAREA

-375 LLGVGAACWGLLV
+375 LLGIAAACWGLLI
-388 GVILHQVNQRRN
+388 GLAIYQFQSYRQRNQLNLKP

>member
-1 MYVITHKP
+1 
-9 SQSDKDVTMPF
+9 MPF

-53 ATQLASWLWTL
+53 TAQVASWLWTL
-64 GIGMGISCIGLSFYY
+64 GIGMGVSCIGLSLYY

-97 SLGNFTLAEAIGA
+97 TLGNFTLAEAIGA

-130 MRHIP
+130 MKHIP

-154 FRVAPQDPLLL
+154 FKVAPQDPLLL
-165 GILLLAFLLGRHL
+165 GTLLLTFLLGRHL

-185 LVLAM
+185 LVLGVGM
-190 GITLCALRGDLQLDT
+190 LICSVQGDLQMGT
-205 LHWQLASPVWTWPS
+205 LHWQLASPVWTWPA
-219 FSFDA
+219 FSLDA

-242 PGITILRAH
+242 PGIAILRAH

-258 SLITWTG
+258 SLISWTG

-280 LAAITAAICMGKDVD
+280 LAAITAAICMGKEVD
-295 SDAHRRWP
+295 PDTKRRWP
-303 AAVWAGGF
+303 AAVWAGCF
-311 YLLTGCFGASV
+311 YLLTGCFGATV
-322 ATLFTA
+322 AALFSA
-328 FPATLVTCV
+328 FPADLVTCV
-337 AGLALLGTIGSSLHT
+337 AGLALLGSIGSSLHS
-352 ALQQDEAREA
+352 ALQEDEAREA

-375 LLGVGAACWGLLV
+375 LLGIAAACWGLQIGLA
-388 GVILHQVNQRRN
+388 IYQFQSYRQRNQLNLKS

>member
-1 MYVITHKP
+1 
-9 SQSDKDVTMPF
+9 MPF
-20 ALPHLVAGF
+20 AIPHLVAGF

-53 ATQLASWLWTL
+53 TAQVASWLWTL
-64 GIGMGISCIGLSFYY
+64 GIGMGVSCIGLSLYY

-97 SLGNFTLAEAIGA
+97 TLGNFTLAEAIGA

-130 MRHIP
+130 MKHIP

-140 AMLAGVLLRFGLDL
+140 AMLAGVLLKFGLDL
-154 FRVAPQDPLLL
+154 FKVAPQDPLLL
-165 GILLLAFLLGRHL
+165 GTLLLAFLLGRHL

-185 LVLAM
+185 LVLGVGM
-190 GITLCALRGDLQLDT
+190 LICSVRGDLQMGT
-205 LHWQLASPVWTWPS
+205 LHWQLASPVWTWPA
-219 FSFDA
+219 FSLDA

-242 PGITILRAH
+242 PGIAILRAH
-251 GYQPATS
+251 GYQPSTS
-258 SLITWTG
+258 SLISWTG

-280 LAAITAAICMGKDVD
+280 LAAITAAICMGKEVD
-295 SDAHRRWP
+295 PDTKRRWP
-303 AAVWAGGF
+303 AAIWAGCF
-311 YLLTGCFGASV
+311 YLVTGCFGATV
-322 ATLFTA
+322 AALFSA
-328 FPATLVTCV
+328 FPAALVTCV
-337 AGLALLGTIGSSLHT
+337 AGLALLGTIGSSLHS
-352 ALQQDEAREA
+352 ALQEDEAREA

-370 ASGIS
+370 GSGIS
-375 LLGVGAACWGLLV
+375 LLGIAAACWGLLI
-388 GVILHQVNQRRN
+388 GLAIYQFQSYRQRNQLNLKS